1 MKIASWF
8 LMQECANWAHSPA
21 GRQDEF
27 AAGEFAAQPRN
38 RDMLRITVTET
49 AVEERW
55 ILQGQLT
62 KGSVAELI
70 SSWRASVAQPPAR
83 CRTVDLNEV
92 TSIDKSGEEALLM
105 MVRDGA
111 TFVASGVYT
120 KHLLDQ
126 LQAQQTNQ
134 QHLD

>member
-1 MKIASWF
+1 M
-8 LMQECANWAHSPA
+8 EDRGNWAHSL
-21 GRQDEF
+21 GRRREDF
-27 AAGEFAAQPRN
+27 AVGRATKQPRD

-62 KGSVAELI
+62 KRSVAELV
-70 SSWRASVAQPPAR
+70 SSWRASVAQPLAR
-83 CRTVDLNEV
+83 SRIVDLNEV
-92 TSIDKSGEEALLM
+92 TSIDKSGEEAILM

-126 LQAQQTNQ
+126 LQARQTDRQ
-134 QHLD
+134 YPD